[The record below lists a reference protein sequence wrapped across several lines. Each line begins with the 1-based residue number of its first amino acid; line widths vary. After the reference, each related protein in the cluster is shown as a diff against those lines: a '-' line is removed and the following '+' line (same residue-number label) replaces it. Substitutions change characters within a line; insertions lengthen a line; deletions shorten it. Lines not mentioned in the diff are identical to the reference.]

1 MRRFRATE
9 RRDVPRPVGAAGRG
23 VLLFGS
29 AVVAG
34 LLATLARER
43 VRARR
48 LEAAVHD
55 RLRLGRDGIVVGAAP
70 ETLLASRTHAVLVVH
85 GFGDTPQSVRALGY
99 HLHAAGYTVELPL
112 LPGHGRTLAEFGLA
126 RAHDWIG
133 YVRDQVARLRRQYPH
148 VSLVGLS
155 MGAALCVIAAAER
168 ADLDA
173 LVLLSP
179 YLSMPDRIRR
189 LAPLLRMSGPLSPF
203 RRSTVR
209 LPSILDPV
217 ARAAGLGYGVVSGR
231 LLAELHA
238 VTEVAEEALP
248 ALCLPTRVLAARHD
262 NRVPVAA
269 AVRHW
274 RQLGAPI
281 RDFQWMERSG
291 HIMTVDYEHKAV
303 QAHVLD
309 WLNRFSPV

>member
-1 MRRFRATE
+1 MPRFRATDRS
-9 RRDVPRPVGAAGRG
+9 RRSRRGG
-23 VLLFGS
+23 VLLLGS
-29 AVVAG
+29 ALATGVLA
-34 LLATLARER
+34 LLARARW
-43 VRARR
+43 RARR

-55 RLRLGRDGIVVGAAP
+55 GLRLGRDGIVVGAEP

-85 GFGDTPQSVRALGY
+85 GFGDTPQSVRALG
-99 HLHAAGYTVELPL
+99 HALHAAGYTVELPL

-133 YVRDQVARLRRQYPH
+133 YVRDQVARLCRQYPH

-155 MGAALCVIAAAER
+155 MGAALCAIAAAER
-168 ADLDA
+168 DDLDA

-189 LAPLLRMSGPLSPF
+189 LAPLLRVSGPLSPF
-203 RRSTVR
+203 RRSTVHV
-209 LPSILDPV
+209 PSILDPV

-231 LLAELHA
+231 LLAELHE
-238 VTEVAEEALP
+238 VTEVAQEALP
-248 ALCLPTRVLAARHD
+248 ALRLPTRLLAARHD
-262 NRVPVAA
+262 NRVPVTA

-274 RQLGAPI
+274 HQLGAPV
-281 RDFQWMERSG
+281 RDFQWMEHSG

-309 WLNRFSPV
+309 WLSRFSPVTS